1 MWVGCCVLYIALL
14 YVVQKVHVEVSGY
27 MYVEVEVEEVHFGT
41 WYILHTYNI
50 HVYVYMWYMWYM
62 YVHILG
68 PYFTYCTQVNTK
80 N

>member
-50 HVYVYMWYMWYM
+50 HVCVHVVHVVHVCTYIGSLIYVLYPGKY
-62 YVHILG
+62 
-68 PYFTYCTQVNTK
+68 
-80 N
+80 